1 VSAPRC
7 RPSLG
12 DLEAATARTAA
23 VMADPQA
30 SAADRARAAELE
42 EALYLDCPD
51 WPDPV
56 ADAEMEAGIG

>member
-1 VSAPRC
+1 
-7 RPSLG
+7 
-12 DLEAATARTAA
+12 
-23 VMADPQA
+23 MADPQA